1 MTTATAETATR
12 PETADLVALAL
23 RLGDDTLVLGQRY
36 SEWVGHA
43 PALELEMAVSNLA
56 LDLIGEAQLWLDCA
70 GRLEGKGRDADK
82 LAYLR
87 DVLDF
92 TNLLLVEQPNHD
104 WAYTVLRHYL
114 YSVYHRLLVEGLVRA
129 PEPAFAEIASKVLPE
144 VRYHVKFAHSW
155 VLRLG
160 DGTEES
166 HRRLQAAL
174 DRLWRFTGEMF
185 VDDELAARLEAAGF
199 PPLAS
204 GLKPAWD
211 EEVGATLKEAGVTP
225 PQPRQMITGGR
236 IGHHGEHLGHLL
248 AELQFLQRAYPGCEW

>member
-1 MTTATAETATR
+1 MATATAEKLA
-12 PETADLVALAL
+12 PPKAADLVTLAL
-23 RLGDDTLVLGQRY
+23 RLGDDALVLGQRY
-36 SEWVGHA
+36 AEWVGHA

-56 LDLIGEAQLWLDCA
+56 LDLIGEAQLWLDLA
-70 GRLEGKGRDADK
+70 GRLEGEGRDADK

-114 YSVYHRLLVEGLVRA
+114 YSVYHRLLIEGLSRA
-129 PEPAFAEIASKVLPE
+129 PEEAFREIAAKVLPE

-174 DRLWRFTGEMF
+174 DRIWRFTGEMF
-185 VDDELAARLEAAGF
+185 TDDELTARLEAAGF

-204 GLKPAWD
+204 GLKAAWD
-211 EEVGATLKEAGVTP
+211 EEVGRTLKDAGITP

-248 AELQFLQRAYPGCEW
+248 AELQFMQRAYPNREW

>member
-1 MTTATAETATR
+1 MATAAAEKLVK
-12 PETADLVALAL
+12 PETADLAALAM
-23 RLGDDTLVLGQRY
+23 RLGDDVLVLGQRY

-56 LDLIGEAQLWLDCA
+56 LDLIGEAQLWLDLA
-70 GRLEGKGRDADK
+70 GRIEGRGRDADK

-114 YSVYHRLLVEGLVRA
+114 YSVYHRLLVEGLARA
-129 PEPAFAEIASKVLPE
+129 PEPAFAEIAAKVLPE

-166 HRRLQAAL
+166 HRRLQAA
-174 DRLWRFTGEMF
+174 
-185 VDDELAARLEAAGF
+185 GF
-199 PPLAS
+199 APLAS
-204 GLKPAWD
+204 GLKAAWE

-225 PQPRQMITGGR
+225 PQPKQMITGGR

-248 AELQFLQRAYPGCEW
+248 AELQFLQRAYPGLEW

>member
-1 MTTATAETATR
+1 MATAAAEKLVK
-12 PETADLVALAL
+12 PETADLAALAM
-23 RLGDDTLVLGQRY
+23 RLGDDALVLGQRY

-56 LDLIGEAQLWLDCA
+56 LDLIGEAQLWLDLA
-70 GRLEGKGRDADK
+70 GRIEGRGRDADK

-114 YSVYHRLLVEGLVRA
+114 YSVYHRLLVEGLARA
-129 PEPAFAEIASKVLPE
+129 PEPAFAEIAAKVLPE

-185 VDDELAARLEAAGF
+185 VDDELTTRLEAAGF
-199 PPLAS
+199 APLAS
-204 GLKPAWD
+204 GLKAAWE

-225 PQPRQMITGGR
+225 PQPKQMITGGR

-248 AELQFLQRAYPGCEW
+248 AELQFLQRAYPGLEW

>member
-1 MTTATAETATR
+1 MTTATADTATQ

-23 RLGDDTLVLGQRY
+23 RLGDDALVLGQRY

-56 LDLIGEAQLWLDCA
+56 LDLIGEAQLWLDLA
-70 GRLEGKGRDADK
+70 GRLEDKGRDADK
-82 LAYLR
+82 LAYFR
-87 DVLDF
+87 DALDY

-114 YSVYHRLLVEGLVRA
+114 YSVYHRLLLEGLAHAQDAGFR
-129 PEPAFAEIASKVLPE
+129 EIAEKALPE
-144 VRYHVKFAHSW
+144 VRYHVKFARSW
-155 VLRLG
+155 ILRLG

-174 DRLWRFTGEMF
+174 ERLWRFTGEMF
-185 VDDELAARLEAAGF
+185 VDDALTARLEAAGF
-199 PPLAS
+199 PPLAG
-204 GLKPAWD
+204 GLKPAW
-211 EEVGATLKEAGVTP
+211 EKEVTAALKEAGVSP
-225 PQPRQMITGGR
+225 PAPKQMITGGR

-248 AELQFLQRAYPGCEW
+248 AELQFLQRAYPGLEW